1 MIKPLAESMK
11 HKGKFRPN
19 PFKPVIRQELAVLIV
34 RLRQSAF
41 QECFSARGMVDRCQ
55 VEETIFKKTRFFQ
68 MASRHRFS

>member
-1 MIKPLAESMK
+1 MPLAESMTQ
-11 HKGKFRPN
+11 KGKFRPN
-19 PFKPVIRQELAVLIV
+19 PVKPVIGRKVAVLIV

-68 MASRHRFS
+68 IASRHRFS